1 MAHHVYSN
9 QWCYSLMI
17 NYHTPDNHQI
27 LVVRSAFIKTTW
39 ISIPQKLLSL
49 QNDRRQKCHNELLA
63 WWTLDQIGNRYF
75 RYLPLKGESK
85 KSTLSKS
92 GCQWWTVSSEMH
104 LEMFN
109 CKLCNSHLEWPTD
122 QGLIIHIGDDQRQK
136 QWQTQTQGHLGA
148 PSDLQTKVWSF
159 MIETMVEFDQCMD
172 QSYKSRRW
180 LPALVSM
187 LLKHKYL
194 GWRRWWESTCDLET

>member
-39 ISIPQKLLSL
+39 ISIPQKASVF
-49 QNDRRQKCHNELLA
+49 A
-63 WWTLDQIGNRYF
+63 
-75 RYLPLKGESK
+75 
-85 KSTLSKS
+85 
-92 GCQWWTVSSEMH
+92 
-104 LEMFN
+104 
-109 CKLCNSHLEWPTD
+109 EWPTAKMSQWAFSLMD
-122 QGLIIHIGDDQRQK
+122 TWSDWEQIFQVFATKRRVEKVYFVKKRVPVMNGQQWNAFGDVQLHIVQFPPGVTYRPRSDHSHWWWSKIK

-159 MIETMVEFDQCMD
+159 MIETMVELINVWIKVIKVGDGCQ
-172 QSYKSRRW
+172 
-180 LPALVSM
+180 
-187 LLKHKYL
+187 H
-194 GWRRWWESTCDLET
+194 